1 MKVRWT
7 RRALDDLRHLHEYIA
22 EESPQSVAE
31 MVFRIHQAA
40 TVNLKEHPRMGKKG
54 RVPGTREL
62 VLAGTP
68 YVLTYI
74 LENSEIHIVTVLH
87 TSRRW
92 PE

>member
-7 RRALDDLRHLHEYIA
+7 RQALDDLRHLHEYIA
-22 EESPQSVAE
+22 EESPQSAGE
-31 MVFRIHQAA
+31 MVARIHQAA

-54 RVPGTREL
+54 RVPDTREL

-68 YVLTYI
+68 YLLVYV

>member
-7 RRALDDLRHLHEYIA
+7 RRALDDLCHLHECIA
-22 EESPQSVAE
+22 EESPQSADE
-31 MVFRIHQAA
+31 MVFRIHQAV
-40 TVNLKEHPRMGKKG
+40 TVNLKAHPQMGKKG

-68 YVLTYI
+68 YLLVYVLKEPE
-74 LENSEIHIVTVLH
+74 LHIITLLH

>member
-7 RRALDDLRHLHEYIA
+7 RQALDDLRYLHEYIA
-22 EESPQSVAE
+22 EESPQAAGDMVA
-31 MVFRIHQAA
+31 RIYQAV

-54 RVPGTREL
+54 RVSGTREL

-68 YVLTYI
+68 YLLVYVL
-74 LENSEIHIVTVLH
+74 EDSEIQIATVLH

-92 PE
+92 TE